1 MKYIMILDNNNAF
14 ACLFLRSLPMI
25 FLEMVDMFW
34 SVFQSASLT
43 FAFLFVLYI
52 FGLYFLTFLQ
62 WKYTSTQIWYMWD
75 DSIVIFERTFPFKA
89 SGKGVGFFFFFSF
102 FYFLCT
108 FSISDCA
115 VTSWQKEMRLNPVR
129 MLSSSNCFLVCATNF
144 TAQNNTFFDARTP
157 VRESLW
163 NSHETNLTLAHVWW
177 AIFIIIYF
185 FLLKMSQAD
194 GDGAGKHASD
204 ILWKMFLRHYESKI
218 ISSSVT
224 LAGFVLQQGLVP
236 PSRVLIQLS
245 IFVKTAV
252 FSLSSCPHTPL
263 VESRVSSFFTL
274 RTVSTDMAIINIY
287 M

>member
-1 MKYIMILDNNNAF
+1 ML
-14 ACLFLRSLPMI
+14 
-25 FLEMVDMFW
+25 W

-129 MLSSSNCFLVCATNF
+129 MLSSSNCFLVSATETSRLKTTLF
-144 TAQNNTFFDARTP
+144 LMQELQLERVCETAMKQT
-157 VRESLW
+157 SLW
-163 NSHETNLTLAHVWW
+163 LMFDEP
-177 AIFIIIYF
+177 
-185 FLLKMSQAD
+185 FLL
-194 GDGAGKHASD
+194 
-204 ILWKMFLRHYESKI
+204 LF
-218 ISSSVT
+218 
-224 LAGFVLQQGLVP
+224 
-236 PSRVLIQLS
+236 
-245 IFVKTAV
+245 IF
-252 FSLSSCPHTPL
+252 SC
-263 VESRVSSFFTL
+263 
-274 RTVSTDMAIINIY
+274 
-287 M
+287 